1 MPKFIHDRAQHIM
14 DKNPSMSESEAWAVA
29 TQQSHAL
36 GKSPKGYGTD
46 EGKRVA
52 KKKYST
58 PSNDEKIANPDVLKK
73 LAQKIL
79 FNK

>member
-1 MPKFIHDRAQHIM
+1 MDR
-14 DKNPSMSESEAWAVA
+14 NPNMSESEAWAIA

-46 EGKRVA
+46 EGKSVA
-52 KKKYST
+52 KEKYST
-58 PSNDEKIANPDVLKK
+58 PSDDEKRANPDILKK

>member
-1 MPKFIHDRAQHIM
+1 MDR
-14 DKNPSMSESEAWAVA
+14 NPSMSESEAWAIA

-52 KKKYST
+52 KEKYST
-58 PSNDEKIANPDVLKK
+58 FFDEKTTNSGVLKK